1 MNKAQW
7 LPEKPSAL
15 PQYFGK
21 NKSDKTKNFEHVGKG
36 KYHNTY
42 YICLHDYLW
51 PNSRQKYSG
60 NLSHMCNHIETCK
73 RRFNT

>member
-15 PQYFGK
+15 SQYFGK

-42 YICLHDYLW
+42 YICLHDYL
-51 PNSRQKYSG
+51 
-60 NLSHMCNHIETCK
+60 
-73 RRFNT
+73 